1 MLASEPKERHVLM
14 AEQAADATNGL
25 FSTLNSA
32 AVCTVT
38 SPGTFPWTGGTA
50 WCEGWAQRQELRMQ
64 GPLWGW

>member
-1 MLASEPKERHVLM
+1 MLASEPKEQHVLM

-38 SPGTFPWTGGTA
+38 SPGTFQWTWGTA
-50 WCEGWAQRQELRMQ
+50 WGEG
-64 GPLWGW
+64 